1 LAVLGGPSD
10 DILISGT
17 TSFDDNNGVLV
28 RILAEWQRT
37 DETFAQRVDHLRN
50 GGGENGQSRLIIGQ
64 TVFADNRTNALRGG
78 GGDNWFFVGPRD
90 DIADLNPKRDIVN

>member
-50 GGGENGQSRLIIGQ
+50 GGG
-64 TVFADNRTNALRGG
+64 
-78 GGDNWFFVGPRD
+78 
-90 DIADLNPKRDIVN
+90 